1 MSEARA
7 GASDIVRLLGEMDA
21 VKLAAIE
28 RSGATRRDLE
38 EVAAWLA
45 GEDDV
50 MGELQRPLSGVAAVV
65 YEILTADEAAEDER

>member
-7 GASDIVRLLGEMDA
+7 GAGDIVRLLGEMDA

-28 RSGATRRDLE
+28 RAGATLRDLE

-50 MGELQRPLSGVAAVV
+50 MGELERPLSGVAAQV
-65 YEILTADEAAEDER
+65 YEILTADEPADDEP